1 MIIHIHI
8 INILQVLLKSVFARR
23 WILATV
29 ENVYSLSQVLDS
41 GIFWQILLN
50 VRAFFSKMNRIRR

>member
-1 MIIHIHI
+1 MIIYIHI

-29 ENVYSLSQVLDS
+29 ENVYSLSPVLDS
-41 GIFWQILLN
+41 GIF
-50 VRAFFSKMNRIRR
+50 